1 MAVSSADR
9 PAVKA
14 RRARAACCA
23 VIILAA
29 TLTGCTPAA
38 HQLGARTVPP
48 ESITVDGD
56 ARPGRIAP
64 GLTATGTVESDRAPV
79 AAAGAFVSMIFPD
92 SERGQLSFVGATS
105 AGTRWQI
112 DTNPSCVGSA
122 FTRAGDD
129 ELIVV
134 LDSDARL
141 DGGRVATRTVATAFR
156 TDTGEHAWGPV
167 DVPGPIQG
175 PGLIFSNTP
184 KAIVSADA
192 VSRVMLSAHDGS
204 VVVDETT
211 TDDVQ
216 VDYESNG
223 VGLVRSAG
231 ELRAMDTRTSNTLWD
246 SASLARP
253 DGTDSTWSASLD
265 ETADTSRGDVVFLR
279 WAAPDGAQLVAAH
292 NLRTGQVL
300 GSLPGAP
307 EAHTVSTPSGSHIVV
322 ASTLAPGATVLTA
335 IDPLEG
341 TLWARRVTGTVTLES
356 ASDATLYL
364 RNDAQGVALS
374 QASGAERARGD
385 FAVPLAVLADGTAIL
400 PTGNQSR
407 YLLAVPTPKD
417 RR

>member
-1 MAVSSADR
+1 
-9 PAVKA
+9 VKA
-14 RRARAACCA
+14 RRAIAACCA

-38 HQLGARTVPP
+38 HTLGARTVRP
-48 ESITVDGD
+48 ESITVDSD
-56 ARPGRIAP
+56 ATPRRIAP
-64 GLTATGTVESDRAPV
+64 GLIATGAVESDRAP
-79 AAAGAFVSMIFPD
+79 AAAGVFVSMIFPD
-92 SERGQLSFVGATS
+92 SERGQLSFVGATR

-122 FTRAGDD
+122 LTRAGDD

-141 DGGRVATRTVATAFR
+141 DGGRVATRTVATAFH
-156 TDTGEHAWGPV
+156 TDTGEPAWGPV

-192 VSRVMLSAHDGS
+192 VSRVMLSADDGS

-216 VDYESNG
+216 IDYESNG
-223 VGLVRSAG
+223 VGLVRIAG
-231 ELRAMDTRTSNTLWD
+231 ELRAMDTRTSSTLWD

-253 DGTDSTWSASLD
+253 DGTGSTWSASLD
-265 ETADTSRGDVVFLR
+265 ESADTSRGDVVFLR
-279 WAAPDGAQLVAAH
+279 WTAPDGAQVVAAH
-292 NLRTGQVL
+292 NVRTGRVL
-300 GSLPGAP
+300 GSLPGVP
-307 EAHTVSTPSGSHIVV
+307 KAHTVSSPRSHIVV
-322 ASTLAPGATVLTA
+322 ASTLEPGATILTA

-341 TLWARRVTGTVTLES
+341 TLWARRITGTVTLES

-374 QASGAERARGD
+374 LASGAERARGD
-385 FAVPLAVLADGTAIL
+385 FVVPLAVLADGTAIL

-407 YLLAVPTPKD
+407 YLLAVPSPND